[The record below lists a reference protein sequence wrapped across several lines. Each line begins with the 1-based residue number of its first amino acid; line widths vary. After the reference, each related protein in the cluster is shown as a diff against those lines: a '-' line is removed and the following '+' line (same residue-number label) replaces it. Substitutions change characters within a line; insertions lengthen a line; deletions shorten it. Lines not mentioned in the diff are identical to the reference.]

1 MISAVPPE
9 NSTGGTA
16 GAEDLWG
23 ERKSGAERKGGIE
36 MNRRKSGSVG
46 AWGLCAL
53 AVWVALCAPAWA
65 YKQDYLY
72 EDRGSWRNVQ
82 MATDW
87 NGKTY
92 FTLYDSEGATSL
104 IYQVP
109 EAFSGRREDLEKI
122 EGEPF
127 MTIPGRAG
135 IEITNDEAASYV
147 YYTLDG
153 DKTNLY
159 RRSLKR
165 GDSGQPEVR
174 DFTLEGS
181 PFVFRGFALAKEPD
195 QILLVSREN
204 ARREVTIGLFSFS
217 NWSASGANEPIRT
230 WTCTLPEDRKYKPLI
245 DGEVGYSV
253 VYEASTDRVW
263 LVVQQSYFGG
273 GQVNCG
279 KYFFY
284 APLEQGGALRAFDP
298 ETEVP
303 GWNDDAK
310 FKRFSVYRYRRL
322 VHFTDSET
330 PNLDYSSI
338 AVYEAGKG
346 GRMRSI
352 GRVDSWMDSGGRRRP
367 LREFWGGSKNSVFRK
382 GTSTDSDH
390 NLYARYRT
398 SDSHGNEDFVRIAR
412 FAPEQPIHQDGAPDP
427 AKDGRKQPTNA
438 IVLDALPFKGPEGY
452 LATGSRWEVYRKTD
466 GIKGTSGASS
476 IRSYEGQE
484 PVYEGRNTD
493 GSPSHKLT
501 KTLPAGDYVWRM
513 AYNWLIEGEG
523 GMTGSTRWS
532 KLGSFTAVESSA
544 PTPKP
549 EPQPSPDP
557 KPTPNPTPRTD
568 KNKGGGGCDVGLSG
582 TAGLLLLLAASLFL
596 RRR

>member
-1 MISAVPPE
+1 
-9 NSTGGTA
+9 
-16 GAEDLWG
+16 
-23 ERKSGAERKGGIE
+23 
-36 MNRRKSGSVG
+36 MNRRKSGSVR

-109 EAFSGRREDLEKI
+109 EAFSGGREDLEKI

-147 YYTLDG
+147 YYTLYG

-195 QILLVSREN
+195 QILLVSE
-204 ARREVTIGLFSFS
+204 ASAQREVTVGLFSFS
-217 NWSASGANEPIRT
+217 NWNASGANEPIRT

-245 DGEVGYSV
+245 DGEVGYGV

-263 LVVQQSYFGG
+263 LVVQQSYFGE
-273 GQVNCG
+273 GQNNIP
-279 KYFFY
+279 KWYFY
-284 APLEQGGALRAFDP
+284 SPLGQGGVLQAFDP
-298 ETEVP
+298 AEEIP
-303 GWNDDAK
+303 KWNESSN
-310 FKRFSVYRYRRL
+310 FKVFSVKRYRRIVEFMDTAYPSL
-322 VHFTDSET
+322 GASA
-330 PNLDYSSI
+330 I
-338 AVYEAGKG
+338 AVYEVSGGKTIL
-346 GRMRSI
+346 SEQ
-352 GRVDSWMDSGGRRRP
+352 VDSWTAPGGNWDVETKRPLKEFWSRRRDAVNIYSCIVDS
-367 LREFWGGSKNSVFRK
+367 LGNLYVKISA
-382 GTSTDSDH
+382 SDH
-390 NLYARYRT
+390 
-398 SDSHGNEDFVRIAR
+398 SGNASFVRMAC
-412 FAPEQPIHQDGAPDP
+412 FTPERIIENVAPDP
-427 AKDGRKQPTNA
+427 TEDGKPQPLNA
-438 IVLDALPFKGPEGY
+438 VVLRATPFKGPEGY
-452 LATGSRWEVYRKTD
+452 LATGSRWEVYQRTTK
-466 GIKGTSGASS
+466 IQSASDLLS
-476 IRSYEGQE
+476 IRSYEDQK
-484 PVYEGRNTD
+484 PVYVGRNTD

-513 AYNWLIEGEG
+513 AYNWRLGGEG
-523 GMTGSTRWS
+523 GMFGSTRWS
-532 KLGSFTAVESSA
+532 KLGSFTAVGS
-544 PTPKP
+544 PTPTPNP
-549 EPQPSPDP
+549 EPQPSPGPQPTP
-557 KPTPNPTPRTD
+557 KPNPRTD
-568 KNKGGGGCDVGLSG
+568 KDKSGGGCDAGLSG
-582 TAGLLLLLAASLFL
+582 TAGLALLLAALLLL
-596 RRR
+596 RRK

>member
-1 MISAVPPE
+1 M
-9 NSTGGTA
+9 NC
-16 GAEDLWG
+16 
-23 ERKSGAERKGGIE
+23 RK
-36 MNRRKSGSVG
+36 NGSVR

-53 AVWVALCAPAWA
+53 AVLMALCAPAWA

-72 EDRGSWRNVQ
+72 EDSGSWRNVWTA
-82 MATDW
+82 MDW

-109 EAFSGRREDLEKI
+109 EAFSGGREDLEKI

-195 QILLVSREN
+195 QILLVSE
-204 ARREVTIGLFSFS
+204 ASAQREVTVGLFSFS

-230 WTCTLPEDRKYKPLI
+230 WTCTLPEERNYKSLT
-245 DGEVGYSV
+245 GEVGYV
-253 VYEASTDRVW
+253 PVYEVSTKRVW
-263 LVVQQSYFGG
+263 LDVRQSYQRGG
-273 GQVNCG
+273 TINYS
-279 KYFFY
+279 KWFFY
-284 APLEQGGALRAFDP
+284 APLEQGGVLEAFDP
-298 ETEVP
+298 ESVVP
-303 GWNDDAK
+303 GWNDDAGNWDGETN
-310 FKRFSVYRYRRL
+310 FKEFSVQRYWRIVKFTAKRVPNRL
-322 VHFTDSET
+322 FTAISVYETQTGGKMVLSGRIKSWRDKESET
-330 PNLDYSSI
+330 HALEKLWS
-338 AVYEAGKG
+338 G
-346 GRMRSI
+346 GS
-352 GRVDSWMDSGGRRRP
+352 GSVNVTGCLVDSLNNVYLLFS
-367 LREFWGGSKNSVFRK
+367 
-382 GTSTDSDH
+382 
-390 NLYARYRT
+390 T
-398 SDSHGNEDFVRIAR
+398 SDSHGNRDFVRIAH
-412 FAPEQPIHQDGAPDP
+412 FATERPIHQDGAPDP

-452 LATGSRWEVYRKTD
+452 LAMGSRWEVYRRTD
-466 GIKGTSGASS
+466 GIRGTSGASS

-493 GSPSHKLT
+493 GSSSHRLT
-501 KTLPAGDYVWRM
+501 KALPAGDYVWRM
-513 AYNWLIEGEG
+513 AYNWRIGGEG

-532 KLGSFTAVESSA
+532 KLGSFTAVESPA
-544 PTPKP
+544 PTPT
-549 EPQPSPDP
+549 
-557 KPTPNPTPRTD
+557 PTPNPTPQPSPDSD
-568 KNKGGGGCDVGLSG
+568 KESKGGGCD
-582 TAGLLLLLAASLFL
+582 AGLGGLALLLAVSQLLKKKA
-596 RRR
+596 